1 MEDSFNNN
9 YNEIFIL
16 YIKFHDNTDEFVN
29 IIKIDVKR
37 KGNKILK
44 RGNDYTQRLHIAMYN
59 HYTYNGMISRAIFM
73 YGENKI
79 LEVCNYVLS
88 NFGHLFNAMILTN
101 LLSAFIKYLVK

>member
-44 RGNDYTQRLHIAMYN
+44 RGNDYT
-59 HYTYNGMISRAIFM
+59 
-73 YGENKI
+73 
-79 LEVCNYVLS
+79 
-88 NFGHLFNAMILTN
+88 
-101 LLSAFIKYLVK
+101 